1 MFNEII
7 KEVEKRIKGKN
18 LQVKLALAAFLA
30 KGHILLEDI
39 PGVGKTTLAKT
50 LSEVLGLEFNRI
62 QFTSDLL
69 PSDIIGVNYFDT
81 NSSKFIFKEG
91 PIFTE
96 FLLADEIN
104 RTTPKTQS
112 ALLESMEESQ
122 VTIDGKA
129 RKLPNDFFVIATQN
143 PLEEMGTFGLP
154 HSQVDRFMISLSLGY
169 PDKDSEKRILLNM
182 HLEDVKSFSKEEIDT
197 IRDSIEDVKV
207 NENLVNYLLNIITY
221 TRESGLFEYGI
232 STRGGIA
239 LLKIAK
245 AWAVIHNRDYVIDDD
260 IVEVLPY
267 VINHRLKPKNSEI
280 DAVNEI
286 FKFVNKYQ

>member
-112 ALLESMEESQ
+112 ALLEAMEESQ